1 MRFGL
6 PALAKF
12 GNEADL
18 RKAVEQIKPT
28 VATLTA
34 RSRLAQQLGIIQT
47 AWLITF
53 EVLHNFLRCETHTK
67 TNVQQPSKSL
77 FASRVEKHLCAK
89 FWRLFHWLKSE
100 PHLF

>member
-12 GNEADL
+12 GNEADF
-18 RKAVEQIKPT
+18 RKAERKPT
-28 VATLTA
+28 GATLNA

-77 FASRVEKHLCAK
+77 FASRLQKHLCAK